1 MSASTITQTFS
12 LPKALFDYWKSKK
25 MVEKKLVQ
33 LSVLELLR
41 EKRITASR
49 AAELLGMRL
58 QDVLELMWRYKIPYL
73 DYKKGEV
80 KKEFETLKEAFDKTK
95 EK

>member
-1 MSASTITQTFS
+1 
-12 LPKALFDYWKSKK
+12 

-80 KKEFETLKEAFDKTK
+80 KKEFEMLKEDFDKTK